1 MLRVAEHFER
11 TDTGRQRRVNED
23 AFHARAPLFAV
34 ADGMGGA
41 QAGEVAS
48 GTAVGI
54 LSDGLPAG
62 SDPAPDR
69 LAAAVRAANAKIHE
83 LSVTDEERAGM
94 GTTLTAA
101 WVGEKEVSLVHVG
114 DSRCYRW
121 RDGRLER
128 LTDDHSLVEEMVRQG
143 RLTPEEAAIHPQR
156 SIITRALGPE
166 DHVEPDT
173 VTVPARGGDLFL
185 LCSDGLTS
193 MIGEAEIA
201 EVLGS
206 TGELE
211 VAGRA
216 LVDRANQAGGR
227 DNITVV
233 LFRLEGVGTT
243 PEEELEQTRIAAPA
257 PAATRGAA
265 AAGVPVERRQPQA
278 PRRAAARRG
287 WRPGVGTLLIVVLVA
302 VVASGAYLASQA
314 VYFVGSDD
322 QGFVTVYQGVP
333 YDLPAGISLYRED
346 YSSGLNVAQLPEA
359 QRSVIAEHQL
369 RSLADA
375 NDLVR
380 QLETGRLGAP

>member
-48 GTAVGI
+48 GTAVAM
-54 LSDGLPAG
+54 LSEGLPAG
-62 SDPAPDR
+62 SGSEPDR

-121 RDGRLER
+121 REGSLER

-193 MIGEAEIA
+193 MIGEEEIA
-201 EVLGS
+201 GVLAS
-206 TGELE
+206 TQDIEA
-211 VAGRA
+211 AGRA
-216 LVDRANQAGGR
+216 LVDLANEAGGR

-243 PEEELEQTRIAAPA
+243 PQEELEMTRVAAPA
-257 PAATRGAA
+257 AAAPAAVGSAA
-265 AAGVPVERRQPQA
+265 VVERREPQA
-278 PRRAAARRG
+278 PRRPGRRRG

-302 VVASGAYLASQA
+302 VIASGAYLASQA
-314 VYFVGSDD
+314 VYFVGSDRE
-322 QGFVTVYQGVP
+322 GFVTVYQGVP
-333 YDLPAGISLYRED
+333 FDLPAGISLYRED
-346 YSSGLNVAQLPEA
+346 YSSGLNVSQLPAA
-359 QRSVIAEHQL
+359 QRQVIAEHQL
-369 RSLADA
+369 RSLSDA

>member
-48 GTAVGI
+48 GTAVAM
-54 LSDGLPAG
+54 LSEGLPAG
-62 SDPAPDR
+62 SGSEPDR

-121 RDGRLER
+121 REGSLER

-193 MIGEAEIA
+193 MIGEDQIS
-201 EVLGS
+201 EVLTS
-206 TGELE
+206 TDDIEE
-211 VAGRA
+211 AGRA
-216 LVDRANQAGGR
+216 LVDRANEAGGK

-243 PEEELEQTRIAAPA
+243 PEEELEMTRVAAPA
-257 PAATRGAA
+257 AAAPAAVGSAA
-265 AAGVPVERRQPQA
+265 VVERREPQA
-278 PRRAAARRG
+278 PRRPGRRRG

-302 VVASGAYLASQA
+302 VIASGAYLASQA
-314 VYFVGSDD
+314 VYFVGSD
-322 QGFVTVYQGVP
+322 QEGFVTVYQGVP
-333 YDLPAGISLYRED
+333 FDLPAGISLYRED
-346 YSSGLNVAQLPEA
+346 YSSGLNVSQLPAA
-359 QRSVIAEHQL
+359 QRQVIAEHQL
-369 RSLADA
+369 RSLSDA